1 MFNKYNAKKVKVDGM
16 TFDSKREY
24 ARWRDLQ
31 LLERAGEI
39 TDLRRQ
45 VRFPLCETPYD
56 ESGKALFRGV
66 SYIADFV
73 YKEHGKVIVEDCKG
87 FRTDAY
93 QIKKKWF
100 YDRYKILIRE
110 T

>member
-1 MFNKYNAKKVKVDGM
+1 MFNKYHAKKVTVDGM

-56 ESGKALFRGV
+56 EN
-66 SYIADFV
+66 
-73 YKEHGKVIVEDCKG
+73 GKVIVEDCKG

-100 YDRYKILIRE
+100 YDRYHILIRE

>member
-1 MFNKYNAKKVKVDGM
+1 MNKFHAKKVTVDGM

-24 ARWRDLQ
+24 RRWLDLQ
-31 LLERAGEI
+31 LLQRAGRI
-39 TDLRRQ
+39 SDLRRQ
-45 VRFPLCETPYD
+45 VRFRLCDTPFD
-56 ESGKALFRGV
+56 EDGRALFRGV

-73 YKEHGKVIVEDCKG
+73 YVEDGKTVVEDCKG

-100 YDRYKILIRE
+100 YDKYRILIRE

>member
-1 MFNKYNAKKVKVDGM
+1 MFNKYHAKKVTVDGV

-31 LLERAGEI
+31 LLERAGKI
-39 TDLRRQ
+39 TDLNRQ
-45 VRFPLCETPYD
+45 VRFPLCDTPYD
-56 ESGKALFRGV
+56 EDGKCLFRGV
-66 SYIADFV
+66 TYVADFV
-73 YKEHGKVIVEDCKG
+73 YKENGKVIDEDCKG

>member
-1 MFNKYNAKKVKVDGM
+1 MNKFNARKVKVDGM

-31 LLERAGEI
+31 LLQRAGKI
-39 TDLRRQ
+39 SQLLRQ
-45 VRFPLCETPYD
+45 VRFQLCETPYD
-56 ESGKALFRGV
+56 EDGKALFRGV
-66 SYIADFV
+66 FYVADFV
-73 YKEHGKVIVEDCKG
+73 YVEDGKTVVEDCKG

-100 YDRYKILIRE
+100 YDRYHILIRE
-110 T
+110 S